1 VGSGAKKCATLLLSE
16 NALVSMPASFGSTLC
31 DSLRVIYLDHNKLEK
46 FPSALCAAK
55 NLIKIHLEHNKV
67 TSVPEEIKSL
77 GALKKLYL
85 QGNEIQSLPASIG
98 SLTSLEVLNV
108 ADNALTLLPHQLIK
122 CVALTQFDASNN
134 PLVAPLPFV
143 LQKGYEW
150 LRLYLAEVSASA
162 TVGVP
167 TDDEFLFYRSIELSG
182 PTEAPAKMPSVP
194 KGAALNA
201 SASRGIAGD
210 DSALEL
216 KQNTFV
222 SYFFCDSSGYK
233 TQGHRN
239 YMEDRCMLVPRYRQR
254 TPESALEELENLF
267 SKTSFYGVYDGHGG
281 WIAAE
286 FLSRHLHRAVVNQVA
301 FAEGR
306 FRDALHNAFI
316 ELDNTLIR
324 WLFESRHPE
333 GGGSTA
339 VTALIV
345 DNRLIVAHCGDS
357 RAVLSRKKKALR
369 MSEDHKPFRSDE
381 LDRIHAAGGTVVH
394 VQEAYRVNGQLAV
407 SRSFGDLVLKGQNV
421 IIADPEFHEELLT
434 PDDDCLVLAS
444 DGLWDVINDQ
454 KAVDVARKAS
464 TAMEAAQ
471 KLVELA
477 LKKESSDNITVVV
490 VKFKWTAEFLA
501 GVDSSPAD
509 GVRSKS
515 AASATV
521 DYSKLERKNSATA
534 TDVQAAKEGKVPTL
548 RGTVGDSSPRVG
560 DDKGG
565 ASSTKRQQVTL
576 FVPDAK
582 GSEPFSQL
590 VTPQMTAAQLLEAA
604 KEKHSL
610 TGEQYSVVLVSPKDR
625 ENGDSAK
632 TSEVLKPTT
641 DLSAMRF
648 DALSFLILQAPGTDI
663 SSFLASGASG
673 KGDSSVKMSKEDE
686 SKVLDSFDM
695 MTFRRGKQKREGGRS
710 TAQALVTDEP
720 APVAPED
727 YVNFDDMPSGWGE
740 AMAPD
745 GRKYYFHLPTRETS
759 WKHPRAQAPAD
770 WHRAVSLDSKVYFY
784 KDEMTVTWGKEF
796 A

>member
-1 VGSGAKKCATLLLSE
+1 VGTGAKKCATLLLSD
-16 NALVSMPASFGSTLC
+16 NVLTSFPSSLGPSLNDTL
-31 DSLRVIYLDHNKLEK
+31 RAIYLDNNKLDT
-46 FPSALCAAK
+46 FPLALCSAK
-55 NLIKIHLEHNKV
+55 NLVKIHLEHNAV
-67 TSVPEEIKSL
+67 TAIPDEIKGLVS
-77 GALKKLYL
+77 LKKLYL
-85 QGNEIQSLPASIG
+85 QGNQIQALPTTIG

-108 ADNALTLLPHQLIK
+108 ADNALTHLPHQLVK
-122 CVALTQFDASNN
+122 CVALSQFDASNN

-150 LRLYLAEVSASA
+150 LRLYLAELSSSASI
-162 TVGVP
+162 GVP
-167 TDDEFLFYRSIELSG
+167 SDDDCLFYRSIELSG
-182 PTEAPAKMPSVP
+182 PAEAPAKTPAAP

-210 DSALEL
+210 DSALAL

-254 TPESALEELENLF
+254 TPQSALEELENLF

-286 FLSRHLHRAVVNQVA
+286 FISRHLHRMVVNQQA

-444 DGLWDVINDQ
+444 DGLWDVISDQ
-454 KAVDVARKAS
+454 KAVDVARKAA

-490 VKFKWTAEFLA
+490 VKFKWTAEFLS

-509 GVRSKS
+509 GTLSKS
-515 AASATV
+515 ARSAAA
-521 DYSKLERKNSATA
+521 DFGKLERKNTA
-534 TDVQAAKEGKVPTL
+534 TPSEVQAAIDGIVPSL
-548 RGTVGDSSPRVG
+548 RGTADDLSPRVA
-560 DDKGG
+560 DDK
-565 ASSTKRQQVTL
+565 ADAMKRRQQVTL

-582 GSEPFSQL
+582 GAEPFSQL
-590 VTPQMTAAQLLEAA
+590 VTPQMTAADLLAAA

-610 TGEQYSVVLVSPKDR
+610 TGASYSVVLVTPKDR
-625 ENGDSAK
+625 ENGDAAK
-632 TSEVLKPTT
+632 TTEVLKPAT
-641 DLSAMRF
+641 DLSAVQF
-648 DALSFLILQAPGTDI
+648 DALSFLIVQAPGTDI
-663 SSFLASGASG
+663 SPFLSSGAAG

-695 MTFRRGKQKREGGRS
+695 TTFRRGKQKREAGRS
-710 TAQALVTDEP
+710 TAQALSTNEP

-727 YVNFDDMPSGWGE
+727 YVNFDGLPAGWGE
-740 AMAPD
+740 GMAPD
-745 GRKYYFHLPTRETS
+745 GRKYYFHMPTRETS
-759 WKHPRAQAPAD
+759 WKHPRTQAPAD
-770 WHRAVSLDSKVYFY
+770 WHRAVSLDSKVYYY
-784 KDEMTVTWGKEF
+784 KDETTVTWGKEF